1 MSPRRLLTATSL
13 ALALLVL
20 VAIPVRAQACSLA
33 DQVLTCPSPSDPLPA
48 GPEAAS
54 GGLLTVPG
62 DLTDA
67 LVDGGGGPVVDT
79 EGARRLL
86 ELANQERGAVGAQ
99 PLTSRADLVDLAV
112 EHTLSM
118 AEQGTVFH
126 NLDLTG
132 RPLQDELDARIV
144 GENVGWSTDVEDL
157 HRRFMASP
165 GHRASLLEPRFSVVG
180 MAVVRTPNGR
190 YYATQDFA
198 QPRSGPTPAL
208 PPAPPPAPAP
218 ALSRPAPVLRP
229 PATPAVAPVAAP
241 EAPEMPAPA
250 PVVAPAHEPDTRP
263 RGRGRWERAGPGRG
277 QRPLGPRPRA
287 RRHRFPDSHGRPG
300 RHPGGGGG
308 GGRRS
313 LAVPGPPPGPWP
325 SVGVRRVR
333 SGRRAGW

>member
-99 PLTSRADLVDLAV
+99 PLTSRADLVDLAL

-198 QPRSGPTPAL
+198 QPRSGPAPAL

-218 ALSRPAPVLRP
+218 ALPRPAPVLRP

-250 PVVAPAHEPDTRP
+250 PVVAPLTSPTPVHEAAGVGSELVLGEVSDLSAPGPGPDATASRTATAVLAATLAAVVAVGDGAWLYRDRRP
-263 RGRGRWERAGPGRG
+263 ARGR
-277 QRPLGPRPRA
+277 
-287 RRHRFPDSHGRPG
+287 
-300 RHPGGGGG
+300 
-308 GGRRS
+308 
-313 LAVPGPPPGPWP
+313 